1 MKPLQQDRS
10 YTFKGGTWD
19 IPSSYSAI
27 NLCSNSTENS
37 TENKDII
44 CIMPEMFKGQAKI
57 RT

>member
-10 YTFKGGTWD
+10 YIFKGGTWD

-27 NLCSNSTENS
+27 NLCSNSTEN
-37 TENKDII
+37 KDII